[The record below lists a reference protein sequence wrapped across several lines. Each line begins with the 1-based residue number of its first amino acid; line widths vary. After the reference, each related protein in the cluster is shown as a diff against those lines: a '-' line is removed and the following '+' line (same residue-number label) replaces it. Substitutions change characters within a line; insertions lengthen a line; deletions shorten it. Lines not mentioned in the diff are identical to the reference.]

1 MSYQSIQFLIFA
13 AIVLVVYYI
22 AGAISRRLQKYVLL
36 IANVYFYAQA
46 GMDYIPFMLVT
57 LLTTYLAG
65 RWMGRIYQR
74 TDEKLAQCETTA
86 DKKQLRALAKKR
98 ARRVV
103 VAAFI
108 IAAALL
114 VVCKCSQSIIAAV
127 NELLESRGA
136 EQFTLFSVIMP
147 LGISYYT
154 FMAIGYVLD
163 VYWKRCEA
171 EKNIVTYGA
180 FLIYFPHIVQGPIDR
195 FGALKP
201 QLADGA
207 KLSYKNL
214 AFGGQLILW
223 GLFKKMVIADRINQ
237 VVTRVFAGYATYSG
251 SVVLVAAVFAALE
264 LYCNFSG
271 CIDIV
276 RGYSQMLG
284 IELAENFDH
293 PFFSKSAAEFWR
305 RWHVSLGAWFRD
317 YVYMPL
323 SVSPRLIKF
332 TKKCRGVIGERAGKA
347 MASVIP
353 TAVVWLLTGFWHGT
367 GWNYIVWGIY
377 WGLMIILSNVFAPE
391 IKKLSGLLRI
401 DTESGGW
408 QVFRMIRTFFL
419 FVAGRIITM
428 PGDLRA
434 SREMFRHIFTQ
445 FKLASLFDGTL
456 YCVGLDRPNF
466 LLAIAALAVL
476 WAVSLMQRRGPL
488 RERIA
493 ESPLVFR
500 WIVYYAL
507 IFAIII
513 FGMYGPG
520 FVASEFVYGNF

>member
-13 AIVLVVYYI
+13 AIVLVIYYI
-22 AGAISRRLQKYVLL
+22 AGAVSRRLQKYVLL

-46 GMDYIPFMLVT
+46 GMDYIPFMLAT

-65 RWMGRIYQR
+65 RWMGRIYER
-74 TDEKLAQCETTA
+74 MDVRLTQCETTA
-86 DKKQLRALAKKR
+86 DKKRLRALAKKR
-98 ARRVV
+98 ARRVAAV
-103 VAAFI
+103 AFI
-108 IAAALL
+108 FAAVLL
-114 VVCKCSQSIIAAV
+114 IVCKCSQAIIAAV
-127 NELLESRGA
+127 NDLLESRGA
-136 EQFTLFSVIMP
+136 EKFTLFSVIMP

-171 EKNIVTYGA
+171 EKNIVTYAA

-201 QLADGA
+201 QLAEGA

-223 GLFKKMVIADRINQ
+223 GLFKKMVIADRINL
-237 VVTRVFAGYATYSG
+237 VVTEVFAAHAAYSG
-251 SVVLVAAVFAALE
+251 SVVMAAAAFSAIE

-271 CIDIV
+271 CLDIV

-284 IELAENFDH
+284 IEIAENFDR
-293 PFFSKSAAEFWR
+293 PFFSKSASEFWR
-305 RWHVSLGAWFRD
+305 RWHVSLGAWFKD

-323 SVSPRLIKF
+323 SISPKLIKF
-332 TKKCRGVIGERAGKA
+332 TQKCRRVIGDRAGKA

-353 TAVVWLLTGFWHGT
+353 TAVVWLLTGLWHGT
-367 GWNYIVWGIY
+367 GWNYVVWGIY
-377 WGLMIILSNVFAPE
+377 WGVLIILPNVFAPE
-391 IKKLSGLLRI
+391 IKKLSGLMRI
-401 DTESGGW
+401 NTESGGW
-408 QVFRMIRTFFL
+408 QIFRMIRTFFL
-419 FVAGRIITM
+419 FVAGRIITV
-428 PGDLRA
+428 PGDLKV
-434 SREMFRHIFTQ
+434 SWEMLRHIFTQ
-445 FKLASLFDGTL
+445 FKWASLFDGTL
-456 YCVGLDRPNF
+456 YSVGLDRPNF
-466 LLAIAALAVL
+466 LLAIVAIAVVWAA
-476 WAVSLMQRRGPL
+476 SIMQRRGPV

-500 WIVYYAL
+500 WIIYYAL
-507 IFAIII
+507 FFAILI

-520 FVASEFVYGNF
+520 FVASDFVYGNF